1 MAASLSTGRRRGKSR
16 IDLKIEEK
24 TEIKKTKKS
33 NVGNKIQVLTEKV
46 KNETNKKENGQN
58 YTPKEILCPCCWEAI
73 KTSSLQ
79 THFFECASSM
89 TFL

>member
-16 IDLKIEEK
+16 IDLKIEVK
-24 TEIKKTKKS
+24 TQIKKMKKS
-33 NVGNKIQVLTEKV
+33 NIAKKIKASTEEAE
-46 KNETNKKENGQN
+46 NETNEKENAQN
-58 YTPKEILCPCCWEAI
+58 YAPKEILCPCCWEAI